1 MTTFKIEL
9 TEEECQEA
17 ERAIKDALALKKY
30 TGFAQLTLEKVLE
43 KINKA

>member
-1 MTTFKIEL
+1 MQTYTIEL
-9 TEEECQEA
+9 TDEECQEA

-30 TGFAQLTLEKVLE
+30 TGSAQLTLEKIIE